1 MFPFDAILLIAYLDS
16 ISMPI
21 NSIFTKFLRKDQRL
35 QPITE
40 QRLLL
45 NQIHNIQ
52 FYLLILSSVCHL
64 EVKPLV
70 VPFSVYVVLQ
80 NQIVS
85 LNRITTVSIPEN
97 AQQITTLKV
106 RIEDNWTVV
115 VLDRARR
122 LGSDLRKTPL
132 TFRLEVDPCNIHE
145 DASKILLFIT
155 GLKSAIVQF
164 FIMIFVPKR
173 NITTLFFSLTIEL
186 L

>member
-1 MFPFDAILLIAYLDS
+1 MFPFDVILLIAYFDS

-21 NSIFTKFLRKDQRL
+21 NSIFTKFLRKHQRL

-40 QRLLL
+40 QRFLL

-64 EVKPLV
+64 EVKPLI

-106 RIEDNWTVV
+106 RIEDN
-115 VLDRARR
+115 
-122 LGSDLRKTPL
+122 
-132 TFRLEVDPCNIHE
+132 
-145 DASKILLFIT
+145 
-155 GLKSAIVQF
+155 
-164 FIMIFVPKR
+164 
-173 NITTLFFSLTIEL
+173 
-186 L
+186 